1 MLRILVITRLGSKII
16 QLLPALDL
24 KEQTDILG
32 FPSNESNPLLRQH
45 LSNFGVQTRR
55 HKSITRK

>member
-32 FPSNESNPLLRQH
+32 FPSNEANPLLRQH
-45 LSNFGVQTRR
+45 LSNFRVQKRR